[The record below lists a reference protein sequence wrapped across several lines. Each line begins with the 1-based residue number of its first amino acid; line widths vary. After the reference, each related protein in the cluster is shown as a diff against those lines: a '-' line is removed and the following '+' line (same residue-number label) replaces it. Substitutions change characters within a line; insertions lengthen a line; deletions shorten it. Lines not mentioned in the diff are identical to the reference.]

1 MSSEL
6 AGWLRRQRQNRGWP
20 IAEMAR
26 QLRRAAADSGDHTMP
41 GGNAMCRNI
50 RRWENGNGGISERHK
65 LHYCRALG
73 IPPGEFGPSP
83 PPPAVSHPHVA
94 AALPMAMPVA
104 GVGVAGQL
112 VPHLAPEAVIPAA
125 QTPAQFAYRWTQVPY
140 PGEPTVEREVLMAAH
155 EGSHHAEGAE
165 RRDIGEATLEQ
176 LRADVIRLSREYM
189 TAEPLPLFLEMRRVR
204 SRMHAALDRRLWP
217 RDTSELYFLLSCL
230 NCLMAI
236 AANGL
241 GYPQAAGELVR
252 AAWAYAVVIDH
263 RPLMGKLR
271 MEAADQAYWQNRPR
285 EARDLA
291 ANGLQYLSEGQNAA
305 LLHLT
310 YSRAAARLG
319 DANAARRAIADADE
333 AIEREYDDDVLEI
346 GGEFNL
352 SRASHRYY
360 AGSGLI
366 DLPGAEVDAA
376 RELEGAVAAY
386 AAGPALREDQ
396 SHYCELLASIDL
408 TVALLRSG
416 QLDAAS
422 LAMEPVFNLPPAN
435 RIVLITQRLAVMRA
449 ELARASYQ
457 GSPLAEGMD
466 ERIEDFMRE
475 TIATEME
482 SLTGG
487 AG

>member
-1 MSSEL
+1 MSSDL

-125 QTPAQFAYRWTQVPY
+125 QSPAQFAYRWTQVPY

-176 LRADVIRLSREYM
+176 LRADVVRLSRDYM

-204 SRMHAALDRRLWP
+204 SRMYAALDRRLWP
-217 RDTSELYFLLSCL
+217 RDQTELYLLLGCLSCL
-230 NCLMAI
+230 MGD
-236 AANGL
+236 AACDL
-241 GYPQAAGELVR
+241 GNSQAAEELFR
-252 AAWAYAVVIDH
+252 AAWAYATVIDH
-263 RPLMGKLR
+263 RPLMAKLR
-271 MEAADQAYWQNRPR
+271 L
-285 EARDLA
+285 DL
-291 ANGLQYLSEGQNAA
+291 
-305 LLHLT
+305 
-310 YSRAAARLG
+310 
-319 DANAARRAIADADE
+319 
-333 AIEREYDDDVLEI
+333 
-346 GGEFNL
+346 
-352 SRASHRYY
+352 
-360 AGSGLI
+360 
-366 DLPGAEVDAA
+366 
-376 RELEGAVAAY
+376 
-386 AAGPALREDQ
+386 
-396 SHYCELLASIDL
+396 
-408 TVALLRSG
+408 
-416 QLDAAS
+416 AS
-422 LAMEPVFNLPPAN
+422 LAYWDD
-435 RIVLITQRLAVMRA
+435 RL
-449 ELARASYQ
+449 LQARDVAASGLQ
-457 GSPLAEGMD
+457 DLD
-466 ERIEDFMRE
+466 R
-475 TIATEME
+475 
-482 SLTGG
+482 
-487 AG
+487 